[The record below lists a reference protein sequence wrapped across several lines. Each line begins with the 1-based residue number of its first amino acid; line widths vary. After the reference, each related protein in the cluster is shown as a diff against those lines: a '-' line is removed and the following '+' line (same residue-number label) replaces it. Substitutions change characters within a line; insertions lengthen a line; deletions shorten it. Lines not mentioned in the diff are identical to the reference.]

1 MSKTLEIL
9 RLAPV
14 LPVLVIERI
23 EDAVPLARAL
33 VAGGLPVLEVTLRT
47 GVGLEAIKRIKD
59 EVDGVYC
66 GAGTVTHGRV
76 VEALEDVGADFAVSP
91 GYTISLGEALRLSR
105 IPLLP
110 GVGTASELMVCLD
123 RGYSCFKFFPAEA
136 SGGVKMLKAFAGPF
150 PDAKFCPTGG
160 ITPTNLKT
168 YLELSSVVTAGGS
181 WIAPQ
186 DAIERRDWDFI
197 TAQAEQVVAL
207 VNG

>member
-1 MSKTLEIL
+1 MSRTLEIL
-9 RLAPV
+9 ALAPI

-47 GVGLEAIKRIKD
+47 GVALEAIKRIKS

-66 GAGTVTHGRV
+66 GAGTVTHGRM
-76 VEALEDVGADFAVSP
+76 VEALEDAGADFAVSP
-91 GYTISLGEALRLSR
+91 GYTMSLGEALRLSR

-110 GVGTASELMVCLD
+110 GVATASELMVCLD

-136 SGGVKMLKAFAGPF
+136 NGGVKMLKAFGGPF

-160 ITPTNLKT
+160 ITPSNLKS
-168 YLELSSVVTAGGS
+168 YLDVPAVVTAGGS
-181 WIAPQ
+181 WVAPKDAVKRGDW
-186 DAIERRDWDFI
+186 DAITEE
-197 TAQAEQVVAL
+197 AQRAVAMTK
-207 VNG
+207 N